1 MSGTSSDASTV
12 KAAPNAVEF
21 VTHPLP
27 RAQVPRQAFEA
38 QGLPLIVPG
47 ELITA
52 ERVDY
57 LPSGLGAGM
66 MVAYLPGPTF
76 EGARPSRG
84 VDDGG
89 SERDVR

>member
-1 MSGTSSDASTV
+1 MQAPSRPHPTPSNSSPIHCPAPKYRV
-12 KAAPNAVEF
+12 KRLKPGA
-21 VTHPLP
+21 T
-27 RAQVPRQAFEA
+27 
-38 QGLPLIVPG
+38 LIVPG

-66 MVAYLPGPTF
+66 MVAYLPGPTL